1 MTVARMFEELFSWL
15 PLATVIDDQVL
26 VVHGGVSDLVDLEV
40 LAKIDRHKVSVV
52 LWKEGRKCFI

>member
-52 LWKEGRKCFI
+52 L